1 MYESSHAAAGRG
13 MFDVMHLVSSRA
25 LHQDARM
32 PMTTT
37 ATPQARRRLPRVTY
51 RVYRTGHCA
60 TCVPAELE
68 EAMAW
73 WLSHPR

>member
-1 MYESSHAAAGRG
+1 MLPRSHAGHEGDWGGTVGWRLPVPQQGIFA
-13 MFDVMHLVSSRA
+13 S
-25 LHQDARM
+25 
-32 PMTTT
+32 T
-37 ATPQARRRLPRVTY
+37 QARRSLPKVTY

-68 EAMAW
+68 QAMAW